1 VGEIRYAYSNLVGNP
16 EEEKATLV
24 TTCPMWEDNIKM
36 DSKEI
41 GYELDSCVPEQR
53 PMAGNVSAD

>member
-16 EEEKATLV
+16 EEDKETLV

-41 GYELDSCVPEQR
+41 GYVGFVCPRTETNGGECL
-53 PMAGNVSAD
+53 G